1 MIKNSV
7 KKIFNSI
14 GLEISKYHPQSAVQT
29 AEFPLDFEP
38 EYINIIKAVKPYTM
52 TSNERLYQLIHC
64 VKYVVENDIPGDF
77 VECGVWRGGS
87 ILTMI
92 ETLKLINVSDRKIQL
107 FDTFSSDDIFATKNA
122 VTEDEPF
129 QGSLKEIKESAGI
142 DFSVDLEDVKRVMRE
157 TNYPPQNVIFNIG
170 RVEDTITNA
179 SIDSISLLR
188 LDTDWY
194 DSTKFQ
200 LEELYDKVVPNGI
213 VIFDDYGFWKGHKK
227 AADEFLL
234 KNNIKPLLMRNDWS
248 CRLFIKNIGV

>member
-1 MIKNSV
+1 MLKNSI

-14 GLEISKYHPQSAVQT
+14 GLEISKYHPQSAVQ
-29 AEFPLDFEP
+29 AEEFPLDFEQ
-38 EYINIIKAVKPYTM
+38 EYIDIIKMVKPYTM
-52 TSNERLYQLIHC
+52 TSSERLYQLIHC
-64 VKYVVENDIPGDF
+64 TKYIIENNIPGDF

-87 ILTMI
+87 ILTII
-92 ETLKLINVSDRKIQL
+92 ETLKLLNSRDRKIQL
-107 FDTFSSDDIFATKNA
+107 FDTFSSDDIFATKTV
-122 VTEDEPF
+122 VTEDKPF
-129 QGSLKEIKESAGI
+129 KGSLEEIKKSATI
-142 DFSVDLEDVKRVMRE
+142 DFSVNLYDVKNVMKK
-157 TNYPPQNVIFNIG
+157 TGYPQENVIFNVG
-170 RVEDTITNA
+170 RVEDTISTAN
-179 SIDSISLLR
+179 IDSISLLR

-200 LEELYDKVVPNGI
+200 LEELYDKVVTNGV